1 MPKDDAVSAG
11 VVSGETEL
19 ILFSA
24 VLDRGDD
31 TEAKEERWL
40 GGKPSGKPRPI
51 STDLKSRLTDDCL
64 AHRLLADDHFL
75 KKDNTACFVNFAFF
89 VLGHHRIIQELERKI
104 LSDG

>member
-64 AHRLLADDHFL
+64 AREPVDCADLSVCKSDIGILLVRARS
-75 KKDNTACFVNFAFF
+75 AP
-89 VLGHHRIIQELERKI
+89 GR
-104 LSDG
+104 